1 MAEKEL
7 IIDDDLIPLYGDF
20 IIIPPKRL
28 FWRGYD
34 TTFSIVSDRP
44 AYYSSKEIASGYVR
58 TGKDVLSPF
67 MNTRPLRLLD
77 IRYLKVILQQLLD
90 DIKINKEYT
99 PNTAKN
105 EADNT
110 NIIFL
115 TASFGLCSLPHQI
128 DLLKY
133 IFFNSIQGHNRKNK
147 IEKIIENEENM
158 KGLKNLITYS
168 NEETYPIVE
177 QRGFRIGETQIDA
190 DTMYFLQHFFSGF
203 ADGFISPR
211 LISPYHI
218 EKEGTM
224 SPEMIIFNPLASGI
238 EIATLTKQKLETELV
253 SYLIMKN
260 KKQILLESGNFKTK
274 IYTQNGNIQ
283 NNNKKGG
290 NCSTKEHYLNTLERK
305 IIEKDPQILTLC
317 HNGIQCAKRW
327 EKNYVKLYQTEPP
340 VPSTP
345 ISIFQNKTYTPTP
358 KKKPL

>member
-1 MAEKEL
+1 MAEREL
-7 IIDDDLIPLYGDF
+7 IINEELPPLYGDF
-20 IIIPPKRL
+20 IIIPAKRL

-34 TTFSIVSDRP
+34 TSFPAVSDRP

-58 TGKDVLSPF
+58 SGKDVLSPF
-67 MNTRPLRLLD
+67 TNTRPLRLLD

-90 DIKINKEYT
+90 DIKISKEYT
-99 PNTAKN
+99 ANNVKN
-105 EADNT
+105 DTDNT

-128 DLLKY
+128 DLLKH
-133 IFFNSIQGHNRKNK
+133 IFFNSIQGNNRKNK
-147 IEKIIENEENM
+147 IEKMIENDENM

-168 NEETYPIVE
+168 NEETFSIVE
-177 QRGFRIGETQIDA
+177 QRGFRIGETKLDA
-190 DTMYFLQHFFSGF
+190 NTMFFLQYFFSGF

-224 SPEMIIFNPLASGI
+224 SPEMIIFNPSASGI
-238 EIATLTKQKLETELV
+238 EKTILSKENLETELV

-260 KKQILLESGNFKTK
+260 KKQIILESGNFTTK
-274 IYTQNGNIQ
+274 LYIQ
-283 NNNKKGG
+283 NDNTQNNKKKGG
-290 NCSTKEHYLNTLERK
+290 GCIIKEHYLNTLERE
-305 IIEKDPQILTLC
+305 IIEKNPHILTLC

-327 EKNYVKLYQTEPP
+327 EKNYVKLYQSEPP

-345 ISIFQNKTYTPTP
+345 ISIF
-358 KKKPL
+358 KKK